1 MTDTTLT
8 RKLKQMLE
16 LGNEL
21 DAEAKRRYGPDGL
34 LLHEA
39 DGSLL
44 IMDKYNTDSA
54 TSREPHIKFSV
65 IGVYWSQGA
74 F

>member
-1 MTDTTLT
+1 MTDAILK
-8 RKLKQMLE
+8 RKLKQMLK

-21 DAEAKRRYGPDGL
+21 HAEAKRRYGDDGL

-44 IMDKYNTDSA
+44 IMDVYFDHMGPRT
-54 TSREPHIKFSV
+54 PHIKFSE
-65 IGVYWSQGA
+65 IGAEWSQGA